1 MHPVEALHRHGG
13 VASRAR
19 LLALTDWH
27 SLERLVRTGEVIRDS
42 RGRYSLPGVQAA
54 LRTANSL
61 SAVVSHLSAAQ
72 HWGWELKEQ
81 PKRPHVTVPR
91 NRNVSADQ
99 RRVVVPHWA
108 TLHADEIHGGIVTTR
123 ARTLLD
129 CLQSVPFDQ
138 ALTVADSALRHDD
151 VLQHGLRTL
160 SAEARGPGSRQ
171 ARRVALLADERAA
184 NPFESVLRAIALDV
198 RGLDLAPQQA
208 IRAPAFFA
216 RPDLVDRV
224 RMLVLEADSHTWH
237 SSRAALRRDC
247 RRYTGL
253 TLRGW
258 TVIRFAWEDV
268 MFEPDYVRTSLES
281 LGPGAQPNGQDRR
294 LGADQPH
301 ESRSCPLGGRS
312 PGRRTRG
319 DAVSAATVAQRLTL
333 PAFRQP
339 VQTLSRFGAPLTVAR
354 TRWMFGS
361 KRRFVI
367 LRDQGRLLP
376 KPGFLAQMSQTAAT
390 VHSSC

>member
-1 MHPVEALHRHGG
+1 MHPVEALHRYGG
-13 VASRAR
+13 VATRAR

-27 SLERLVRTGEVIRDS
+27 SLERLVWTGDVIRDS
-42 RGRYSLPGVQAA
+42 RGRYSLPGIEEA
-54 LRTANSL
+54 LRTANAL

-91 NRNVSADQ
+91 NRNVTGAQ
-99 RRVVVPHWA
+99 RRHAVPHWA
-108 TLHADEIHGGIVTTR
+108 NLDVDDIHDGIVTTK
-123 ARTLLD
+123 ARTPLD
-129 CLQSVPFDQ
+129 CMQSLPFDQ

-160 SAEARGPGSRQ
+160 AAEARGPGSRQ

-224 RMLVLEADSHTWH
+224 RMLVVEADSHTWH
-237 SSRAALRRDC
+237 SSRAALHRDC

-268 MFEPDYVRTSLES
+268 MFEPDYVRSSLES
-281 LGPGAQPNGQDRR
+281 LAQGAAKRARPSPRR
-294 LGADQPH
+294 
-301 ESRSCPLGGRS
+301 R
-312 PGRRTRG
+312 
-319 DAVSAATVAQRLTL
+319 SAA
-333 PAFRQP
+333 
-339 VQTLSRFGAPLTVAR
+339 
-354 TRWMFGS
+354 
-361 KRRFVI
+361 
-367 LRDQGRLLP
+367 
-376 KPGFLAQMSQTAAT
+376 
-390 VHSSC
+390 